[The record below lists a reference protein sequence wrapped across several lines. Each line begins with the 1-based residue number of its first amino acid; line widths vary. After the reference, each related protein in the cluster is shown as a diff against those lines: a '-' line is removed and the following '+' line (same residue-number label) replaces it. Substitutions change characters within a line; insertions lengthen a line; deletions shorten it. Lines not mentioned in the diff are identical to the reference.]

1 MTATLLTSEQL
12 SSVAEKLPEW
22 TLADQRLRAEPERRF
37 ETEAALSRN
46 DPAREAMEVRCMV
59 LWAPEEL
66 AGRATLRGVASN
78 VGEGKRGPSGHDND
92 VYRASS

>member
-1 MTATLLTSEQL
+1 MDLEKVYLAGEWNILGDAPSRAPVDRE
-12 SSVAEKLPEW
+12 VARNLPVP
-22 TLADQRLRAEPERRF
+22 LGPIRRF
-37 ETEAALSRN
+37 VHRMFL
-46 DPAREAMEVRCMV
+46 
-59 LWAPEEL
+59 APEEL